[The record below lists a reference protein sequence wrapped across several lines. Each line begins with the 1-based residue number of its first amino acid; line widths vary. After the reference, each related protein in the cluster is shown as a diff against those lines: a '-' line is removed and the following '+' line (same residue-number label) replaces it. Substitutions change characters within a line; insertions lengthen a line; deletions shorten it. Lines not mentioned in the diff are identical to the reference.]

1 MRMKLD
7 KIILLHTVEL
17 RYDEPLYNEIL
28 SVYNEPFSLPQ

>member
-7 KIILLHTVEL
+7 KIILLHTVEP